1 MPNQPPRRDLL
12 QECDEKKVPL
22 QEILQGWCP
31 RCVNPG
37 CTRSQ
42 WGKSKFEDRVIHWEE
57 RLFLNPAKLDP
68 SDPRFSLISAKNFLT
83 IAPGTPGAPTSEW
96 VDPRHTRTEPLM
108 VQVPAIVQPVPAP
121 YTPPVVVEAP
131 KAAPEVVVVTPTEVP
146 AIVAPVTPAVV
157 QKAPIASPVL
167 QNTTV
172 KPQQMIDGGPRSSQT
187 SVLDP
192 WAPKPSLS
200 NSGERIVEPGAK
212 IKLGGG

>member
-1 MPNQPPRRDLL
+1 MPSQPPRRDLL

-42 WGKSKFEDRVIHWEE
+42 WGKSKFEDRVIHWED

-68 SDPRFSLISAKNFLT
+68 TDPRFSLISAKNFLT
-83 IAPGTPGAPTSEW
+83 IAPGTPGSPTSDW
-96 VDPRHTRTEPLM
+96 IDPRQTRAEPVM
-108 VQVPAIVQPVPAP
+108 VQVPVTVMPVPTP
-121 YTPPVVVEAP
+121 YTPPVVVVEAP
-131 KAAPEVVVVTPTEVP
+131 KAAEVEAQAPTVLAPEPVV
-146 AIVAPVTPAVV
+146 VV
-157 QKAPIASPVL
+157 QKAPVTLPAL
-167 QNTTV
+167 QNTV
-172 KPQQMIDGGPRSSQT
+172 VRPQQMIDGGLRSSQT

-200 NSGERIVEPGAK
+200 PSGERVVTPGAK